1 MVTIFSCSN
10 IFNDMYRRVIPVY
23 LEIFG
28 QHECLLRQNVSG
40 VEEIEKIRNLSLKAN
55 KAETQ
60 KVSNVRA
67 MLDSMEG

>member
-10 IFNDMYRRVIPVY
+10 IINDVYMRVIPVY
-23 LEIFG
+23 LEMFG
-28 QHECLLRQNVSG
+28 QHDCLLRYNVSG
-40 VEEIEKIRNLSLKAN
+40 VKEIEKSRNLSLKEK

-60 KVSNVRA
+60 KVSNIRA